1 MVLAGHVTSALLP
14 AWFTSNKL
22 LWVAWKNV
30 KMSWLSVSIHSLT
43 DRNLTGSCCTTRHYF
58 HTTVIVLFYIN
69 VSSLSVSLLSR
80 RLCSSYSTSL
90 SFFLTA
96 LSSSSWTHS
105 LHSYP
110 GYKSFESASFCTHT
124 LKVNAE
130 RTFTPRGM
138 MSPQLYLYTV
148 WIMLNMRQ
156 KIKTKIIQ
164 VGLLP
169 EAAALVYSLQGEQRS
184 IF

>member
-1 MVLAGHVTSALLP
+1 MVLAGHVTPALLP

-30 KMSWLSVSIHSLT
+30 KMSRLSVSIHSLT
-43 DRNLTGSCCTTRHYF
+43 DRKLTGRCCTTRHYF

-105 LHSYP
+105 LHSYLWERLVL
-110 GYKSFESASFCTHT
+110 YAHT
-124 LKVNAE
+124 EGERWKDVRSQRNDVTTAISIYSVN
-130 RTFTPRGM
+130 
-138 MSPQLYLYTV
+138 YV
-148 WIMLNMRQ
+148 
-156 KIKTKIIQ
+156 KH
-164 VGLLP
+164 
-169 EAAALVYSLQGEQRS
+169 AAKN
-184 IF
+184 

>member
-43 DRNLTGSCCTTRHYF
+43 DRNLTGGCCTTRHYF

-80 RLCSSYSTSL
+80 RLCCSYSTSL

-105 LHSYP
+105 LHSYLWERLVL
-110 GYKSFESASFCTHT
+110 YAHT
-124 LKVNAE
+124 EGERWKDVRSQRNDVTTAISIYSVN
-130 RTFTPRGM
+130 
-138 MSPQLYLYTV
+138 YV
-148 WIMLNMRQ
+148 
-156 KIKTKIIQ
+156 KH
-164 VGLLP
+164 
-169 EAAALVYSLQGEQRS
+169 AAKN
-184 IF
+184 

>member
-105 LHSYP
+105 LHSYLWERLVL
-110 GYKSFESASFCTHT
+110 YAHT
-124 LKVNAE
+124 EGERWKDVRSQRNDVTTAISIYSVN
-130 RTFTPRGM
+130 
-138 MSPQLYLYTV
+138 YV
-148 WIMLNMRQ
+148 
-156 KIKTKIIQ
+156 KH
-164 VGLLP
+164 
-169 EAAALVYSLQGEQRS
+169 AAKN
-184 IF
+184 

>member
-43 DRNLTGSCCTTRHYF
+43 DRNLTGGCCTTHHYF

-105 LHSYP
+105 LHSYLWERLVL
-110 GYKSFESASFCTHT
+110 YAHT
-124 LKVNAE
+124 EGERWKDVHSQRNDVTTAISIYSVN
-130 RTFTPRGM
+130 
-138 MSPQLYLYTV
+138 YV
-148 WIMLNMRQ
+148 
-156 KIKTKIIQ
+156 KH
-164 VGLLP
+164 
-169 EAAALVYSLQGEQRS
+169 AAKN
-184 IF
+184 